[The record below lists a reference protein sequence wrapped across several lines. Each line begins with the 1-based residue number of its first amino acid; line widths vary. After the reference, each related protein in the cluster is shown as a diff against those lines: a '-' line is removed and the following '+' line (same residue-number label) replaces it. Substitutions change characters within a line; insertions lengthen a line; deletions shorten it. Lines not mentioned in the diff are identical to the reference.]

1 AGFDF
6 RSIRTN
12 FEGGIFRLGQ
22 ALPMPPA
29 KPPTVTGTPSTALSG
44 TDGLESKLAF
54 LPRLL
59 GAGSASE
66 RLETVLGQHAA
77 APCYPRAG
85 LHWPAGPH
93 PQVRVAVDRSGRPA
107 GTPPSPNGSAGPL
120 CGPGGEATLGTAKG
134 TRSWA
139 SLDPSPDRPG
149 YLWAEPEAP
158 EDWA

>member
-1 AGFDF
+1 
-6 RSIRTN
+6 
-12 FEGGIFRLGQ
+12 
-22 ALPMPPA
+22 
-29 KPPTVTGTPSTALSG
+29 
-44 TDGLESKLAF
+44 DGLESKLAF

-59 GAGSASE
+59 GAGSSSE
-66 RLETVLGQHAA
+66 RLETVLGQLADA
-77 APCYPRAG
+77 LCCRRVG

-139 SLDPSPDRPG
+139 SLAPSPDRPG
-149 YLWAEPEAP
+149 YLWAEPESP
-158 EDWA
+158 EDWAELDEQLLRLAAELIAASPRFRANVEAQSADTR